1 MARTKKP
8 TSTEL
13 TEQLKQM
20 EHKNLMLT
28 HYAMDLMAQIKPSA
42 IADQDDFKIE
52 LYRPLSAYGGYFII
66 TEKGQNSFEIMD
78 TETTQ
83 NYYKNLPHYEN
94 YLPLRLCL
102 EYILADQRRIYKG
115 GISAWQPHNAKIIF
129 PN

>member
-1 MARTKKP
+1 MARTKKL
-8 TSTEL
+8 TSAEL

-28 HYAMDLMAQIKPSA
+28 HYAMDLRSQVKPSA
-42 IADQDDFKIE
+42 IAEQDTFQIE

-66 TEKGQNSFEIMD
+66 TEKGQNSFEILD

-102 EYILADQRRIYKG
+102 ERILADQRRIYQG
-115 GISAWQPHNAKIIF
+115 GLSA
-129 PN
+129 